1 LTPKGFGLRPSGWT
15 AMRFSPKGKPM
26 TVKIDGATLQV
37 RDVVRVA
44 RPKADGGFEQAALHP
59 QARERMAATRAYI
72 DRTWMN
78 DDAPLMY
85 AFNTGVGL
93 FKDQR
98 VLVAD
103 MADYQRKTVYAHATG
118 VGEPFS
124 EDVTRAMMLLRAN
137 AFASNYSG
145 PQVELVERL
154 IAFLNAGLHPVIPQ
168 RGSVGASGDLAPLA
182 HMAGAVCGFAEAE
195 MIYEGRRMPAREAIA
210 SAGFDPDFALG
221 AKDAS
226 ALINGSTTSLALG
239 ALAVHDGR
247 RLLKQAD
254 IAVSLS
260 LEAMRGELAAFDP
273 RLHRARPH
281 PGQAKVARNL
291 MRILGGSERCSQAAR
306 DVIFPDEPRQ
316 PGTPASPRVQ
326 DVYSLRCTPQV
337 HGPAVDAV
345 EYVERIIGTEINSA
359 TDNPLIFDDGAD
371 GYVSISG
378 GHFHGQYVAQA
389 MDVLAIAM
397 TDLGSISERR
407 LARLVDPTM
416 SYGLP
421 RNLLAGKRGLNTG
434 FATVQCT
441 MSALVMENRGL
452 ATPGSVDSIP
462 GKSNAEDHISNSTW
476 CGRKARMIVEN
487 AEQIVAGELLM
498 AAQAL
503 TLVEPVASA
512 FPLGRG
518 SQAALAAI
526 RAVIPPALEGD
537 RWYATEMRQALE
549 LVRSGAVVAAVESAV
564 GALE

>member
-1 LTPKGFGLRPSGWT
+1 
-15 AMRFSPKGKPM
+15 M
-26 TVKIDGATLQV
+26 TVKLDGATLHIQ
-37 RDVVRVA
+37 DVVRVA
-44 RPKADGGFEQAALHP
+44 RPDADGRYAQAALDP
-59 QARERMAATRAYI
+59 EARERIAATRAYI
-72 DRTWMN
+72 DRTWMH

-98 VLVAD
+98 VLIAD
-103 MADYQRKTVYAHATG
+103 MAAYQRKTVYAHATG
-118 VGEPFS
+118 VGEPFA

-168 RGSVGASGDLAPLA
+168 KGSVGASGDLAPLA
-182 HMAGAVCGFAEAE
+182 HMAGAVCGFAEAD
-195 MIYEGRRMPAREAIA
+195 MYYQGRIMPAREAIA
-210 SAGFDPDFALG
+210 LAGFDPDFELG

-226 ALINGSTTSLALG
+226 ALINGSTTSLALA
-239 ALAVHDGR
+239 ALAAHDAR
-247 RLLKQAD
+247 RLLKHAD
-254 IAVSLS
+254 IAMCLS

-273 RLHRARPH
+273 RVHKARPH
-281 PGQAKVARNL
+281 PGQARVARNL
-291 MRILGGSERCSQAAR
+291 LRILDGTKRCSQAAR
-306 DVIFPDEPRQ
+306 DVVFPDEPRQ
-316 PGTPASPRVQ
+316 PGQPASPRVQ

-337 HGPAVDAV
+337 HGPVVEAM
-345 EYVERIIGTEINSA
+345 EYVERIVGTEMNSA
-359 TDNPLIFDDGAD
+359 TDNPLIFDDGRG

-378 GHFHGQYVAQA
+378 GHFHGQYMAQA
-389 MDVLAIAM
+389 MDFLAIAM
-397 TDLGSISERR
+397 ADLGTISERR
-407 LARLVDPTM
+407 LASLVDPTM

-434 FATVQCT
+434 FATVQCS
-441 MSALVMENRGL
+441 MSALVMENRSL

-476 CGRKARMIVEN
+476 CGRKARTIVEN
-487 AEQIVAGELLM
+487 VEQIVAGELLM

-503 TLVEPVASA
+503 TLVEPIAGEY
-512 FPLGRG
+512 PLGKG
-518 SQAALAAI
+518 SRAALDAI

-537 RWYATEMRQALE
+537 RWYATEMRQALD
-549 LVRSGAVVAAVESAV
+549 LVRSGAVVEAVESAV

>member
-1 LTPKGFGLRPSGWT
+1 
-15 AMRFSPKGKPM
+15 M
-26 TVKIDGATLQV
+26 TVTIDGINLTV
-37 RDVVRVA
+37 RDVLRVA
-44 RPKADGGFEQAALHP
+44 RPGAGGRFEKAALDP
-59 QARERMAATRAYI
+59 AARERIAATRAYI
-72 DRTWMN
+72 DRTWMH

-98 VLVAD
+98 VQVAD

-154 IAFLNAGLHPVIPQ
+154 IAFVNAGLHPVIPQ

-182 HMAGAVCGFAEAE
+182 HMAGSVCGFAEAE
-195 MIYEGRRMPAREAIA
+195 MIYEGIRMPAREAIA
-210 SAGFDPDFALG
+210 KAGFDPDFVLG

-239 ALAVHDGR
+239 ALAVHDAR
-247 RLLKQAD
+247 SLLKHAD
-254 IAVSLS
+254 IAMSLS

-273 RLHRARPH
+273 RVHRARPH

-291 MRILGGSERCSQAAR
+291 LRVLDGSRRCSQAAR
-306 DVIFPDEPRQ
+306 DIVFPDEARQ

-337 HGPAVDAV
+337 HGPAVEAV
-345 EYVERIIGTEINSA
+345 EYVERIIGTEMNAA
-359 TDNPLIFDDGAD
+359 TDNPLIFDDGAG

-389 MDVLAIAM
+389 MDVLAIAIA
-397 TDLGSISERR
+397 DLAAISERR
-407 LARLVDPTM
+407 LARLIDPTM

-434 FATVQCT
+434 FATVQCSL
-441 MSALVMENRGL
+441 SALVMENRGL

-462 GKSNAEDHISNSTW
+462 GKSNAEDHVSNSTW
-476 CGRKARMIVEN
+476 CGRKARTIVEN
-487 AEQIVAGELLM
+487 AEQVVAGELLM

-503 TLVEPVASA
+503 TLVEPIAND

-518 SQAALAAI
+518 SQAALEAI

-537 RWYATEMRQALE
+537 RWYATEMRQALD
-549 LVRSGAVVAAVESAV
+549 LLRSGAVVDAVESAV
-564 GALE
+564 GELE